1 MLSVPMPVLVTESLF
16 LPIYDQTVTYFID
29 QSMQAI
35 NNSLLWVAPMKISLK
50 TKNRADSG
58 AEMIRQ
64 FKENK

>member
-1 MLSVPMPVLVTESLF
+1 
-16 LPIYDQTVTYFID
+16 
-29 QSMQAI
+29 MQAI